1 MGRFLTTA
9 ISILCLIL
17 LCSSLESLHD
27 MLQYACEWPSPGV
40 TWSHSEAVHAVIRV
54 SLKLLLRMYAP
65 SRLLPSRYVDKT
77 WLTWQVCSARIS
89 CLYSCRYSFQSLTQH
104 ACYFARSTNLA
115 PSTAYERLQHMSYI
129 IISTDSKQ
137 KSAIPHTIQYGYT
150 MFLLVVLQL
159 QCEVQRP
166 VKCMSRYVDL
176 IVNTIRS

>member
-1 MGRFLTTA
+1 MASLLSTNQLPIQLQIL
-9 ISILCLIL
+9 ISITHTACLI
-17 LCSSLESLHD
+17 
-27 MLQYACEWPSPGV
+27 
-40 TWSHSEAVHAVIRV
+40 
-54 SLKLLLRMYAP
+54 
-65 SRLLPSRYVDKT
+65 
-77 WLTWQVCSARIS
+77 
-89 CLYSCRYSFQSLTQH
+89 

-159 QCEVQRP
+159 QCEVQRH

-176 IVNTIRS
+176 IVNIIRS